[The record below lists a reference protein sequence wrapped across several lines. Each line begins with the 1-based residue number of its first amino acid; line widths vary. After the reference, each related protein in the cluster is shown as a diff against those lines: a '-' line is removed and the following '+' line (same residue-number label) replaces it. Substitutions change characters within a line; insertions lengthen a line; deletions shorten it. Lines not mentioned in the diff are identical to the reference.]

1 VGLVTCVVLGLGAEP
16 VAAAPAPRGAPKA
29 MLGVK
34 LAPLPARLRDK
45 LGAPARGGV
54 WIDGVTP
61 DSPAAKAGFRRGD
74 LLMRLG
80 GKYVFNVAGALRR
93 LSRHRPGDRVRVDL
107 IRDRKWLTA
116 NVRLAR
122 YRPAGRPAAAPRAA
136 QDRPTGS
143 RARLLA
149 RLERLT
155 AQVRELR
162 RILRR
167 VNRRCGKR

>member
-1 VGLVTCVVLGLGAEP
+1 
-16 VAAAPAPRGAPKA
+16 

-80 GKYVFNVAGALRR
+80 GKYVFTVAGALRR

-116 NVRLAR
+116 KVRLAR
-122 YRPAGRPAAAPRAA
+122 YRPAGQSPATPRAA
-136 QDRPTGS
+136 RARPGGS

-155 AQVRELR
+155 AQVRALR

-167 VNRRCGKR
+167 VSRGCGKR